1 MCTAAAVVGGIGQGL
16 SAIGQSQAIKAQNE
30 QARRNWEYRM
40 ETRKRNWLQ
49 QLSIYKERKNKY
61 AIDLNEND
69 MAAQRGYTKA
79 KLSLD
84 NQMRKALGQNRDAYI
99 KLIQKVGKSQ
109 AAGRTGV
116 SARRRLALE
125 MASYGR
131 YTAKQSYALTHAQE
145 AYNSNVRSI
154 RRAQV
159 SARNKLFS
167 QVAFAPVPDVAP
179 PPPVMQ
185 NSSLPLLAGIVGAIG
200 SGMKTANDMKIQ
212 DTGLGGQSVWDVP
225 SLSGSAN
232 DFPTFDIPWDGGGGS
247 SWITDAPLGSFSQIT
262 NFGNNPFISPY

>member
-1 MCTAAAVVGGIGQGL
+1 MCNPAAIVGGIGQGL

-40 ETRKRNWLQ
+40 EPRKRNWLQ
-49 QLSIYKERKNKY
+49 QLSIYKEKKNKY

-69 MAAQRGYTKA
+69 MAAQRGFTKA
-79 KLSLD
+79 KLALD
-84 NQMRKALGQNRDAYI
+84 KQMGKALGQNRDAYI

-116 SARRRLALE
+116 SAQRRLALE

-145 AYNSNVRSI
+145 AYNANVRSI

-212 DTGLGGQSVWDVP
+212 QTGFENQNINTDFSFDTNLDSF
-225 SLSGSAN
+225 GS
-232 DFPTFDIPWDGGGGS
+232 DFVSYQPQ
-247 SWITDAPLGSFSQIT
+247 SFSQIS
-262 NFGNNPFISPY
+262 NFGANVFWE